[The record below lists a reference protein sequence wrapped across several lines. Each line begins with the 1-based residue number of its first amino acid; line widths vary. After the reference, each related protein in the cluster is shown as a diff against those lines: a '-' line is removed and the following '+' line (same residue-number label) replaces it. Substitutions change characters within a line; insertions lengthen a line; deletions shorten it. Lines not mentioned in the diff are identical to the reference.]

1 MNELTRGQG
10 WLLHGGLLLA
20 ALVFPW
26 VFPSSFM
33 VNFGVLALFYAFIG
47 QAWNIAGGFA
57 GQLSFGHVVFFGAG
71 AYASTILQMRFGF
84 NPWLGLPAGAL
95 AGALVGW
102 VIAVLS
108 FRAGLKGSYFALITL
123 AFAEVLRIV
132 ANSVEITGG
141 GLGMLIPAKPSAAN
155 FQFSERIGFYYLILA
170 LTVGSVLIALWLK
183 RSRFGAQLAA
193 IRENEDSARAL
204 GINTFKEKVKVM
216 MLSGAIAGIGG
227 CFFAQYF
234 LYIDPTIVFGVD
246 KSVEML
252 LVSMIGGAGTVYGPL
267 IGALLLA
274 AVSDVTRSL
283 FNVQGL
289 SLVIY
294 GALLVAIIAFLPN
307 GLIDVFKRRSR
318 PRQAAPADAARDAKE
333 GA

>member
-1 MNELTRGQG
+1 MNETSRGRA
-10 WLLHGGLLLA
+10 WMLHGGLLLLG
-20 ALVFPW
+20 LVFPLL
-26 VFPSSFM
+26 FPSPFM
-33 VNFGVLALFYAFIG
+33 INFGVLALFYAFIG

-84 NPWLGLPAGAL
+84 NPWLGLPAAAL

-102 VIAVLS
+102 IIAVLS

-141 GLGMLIPAKPSAAN
+141 GLGMLIPAKRSAAN
-155 FQFSERIGFYYLILA
+155 FQFPERIGFYYLILA
-170 LTVGSVLIALWLK
+170 LTVGSVLIAIWLK

-204 GINTFKEKVKVM
+204 GIDTYTEKVKVM
-216 MLSGAIAGIGG
+216 MLSGAIAGLGG

-234 LYIDPTIVFGVD
+234 LYIDPLIVFGVD

-267 IGALLLA
+267 IGAVLLA
-274 AVSDVTRSL
+274 GISDVTRAV
-283 FNVQGL
+283 FDVQGL

-294 GALLVAIIAFLPN
+294 GALLVVIIAFLPN
-307 GLIDVFKRRSR
+307 GLIDLFQRLGRRLST
-318 PRQAAPADAARDAKE
+318 PAATQTKE
-333 GA
+333 GQ

>member
-1 MNELTRGQG
+1 MNETSRSPL
-10 WLLHGGLLLA
+10 WWLHGGLLLVG
-20 ALVFPW
+20 LVFPL
-26 VFPSSFM
+26 VFPSPFM
-33 VNFGVLALFYAFIG
+33 INFGVLALFYAFIG

-84 NPWLGLPAGAL
+84 NPWWGLPASAV

-141 GLGMLIPAKPSAAN
+141 GLGMLIPAKRTVAN
-155 FQFSERIGFYYLILA
+155 FQFPERIGFYYLMLA
-170 LTVGSVLIALWLK
+170 LTVGSVAIAIWLK

-204 GINTFKEKVKVM
+204 GIDTYTEKVKVM

-234 LYIDPTIVFGVD
+234 LYIDPIIVFGVD

-267 IGALLLA
+267 IGAVLLA
-274 AVSDVTRSL
+274 AISDVTRAV
-283 FNVQGL
+283 FDVQGL

-294 GALLVAIIAFLPN
+294 GGLLVVIISFLPN
-307 GLIDVFKRRSR
+307 GLIDLFQRLGRRRSAR
-318 PRQAAPADAARDAKE
+318 RSAASARE